1 MEYEVLPYTA
11 ENLAIALS
19 GKDSGTKHYVQSIS
33 IEAIMQKNHYN
44 YFLSYFSDEG
54 IGART
59 IVIEKK
65 YVSKAF
71 LSDYS
76 NYYSTSFK
84 DYHRFGKRLHFFNE
98 AIDQEKFH
106 SEILNAKSGF
116 LQKHYL
122 GYIVVKPLPE
132 SIIGA
137 TILKTYTDGD
147 DKHRLYHAIR
157 EYEINLFGKDL
168 TVESLAYQEQDT
180 VVSACAS
187 MAIWNAFHKTAYTFQ
202 TALPSPSEITKLAG
216 NLYFNTGRIFPNAG
230 LDLTQI
236 GKAIESVGLVSE
248 LRLAK
253 SDNHFAKRFVYA
265 YSKAGLPVLLFIEIF
280 SLEKTADGEI
290 KKTDTGETIKG
301 NSLGHH
307 LITVV
312 GYSEK
317 DEEPELKEEISLK
330 ADRIE
335 RFYAHDDQ
343 IGPFARIA
351 LTNSTALETAW
362 TDGDKT
368 GKYNLPGS
376 IYAIIVPVYP
386 KIRISF
392 DDVLKKTTL
401 IDTVLYE
408 LDAFQ
413 FETEWDIYLSDSNK
427 YKSNVL
433 KSDEFSA
440 EVKERIAF
448 THYPRYIW
456 VAQAYVKGVLVF
468 DMVFDSTDIARGFFA
483 LDFHLIDKDAKD
495 LLKKIFIGNKF
506 AFFDDQSPI
515 RLGQDLYKIFEKE
528 LN

>member
-19 GKDSGTKHYVQSIS
+19 GKDSGIGHYVQSIS
-33 IEAIMQKNHYN
+33 TDAIKHKNHYS

-65 YVSKAF
+65 YVSKAY

-84 DYHRFGKRLHFFNE
+84 DYHRFGKRVHFFNTE
-98 AIDQEKFH
+98 FDRNKFH
-106 SEILNAKSGF
+106 SEILDPLSDF
-116 LQKHYL
+116 IQKYYL

-137 TILKTYTDGD
+137 TILKTYGNTPE
-147 DKHRLYHAIR
+147 KNRLYHAIR
-157 EYEINLFGKDL
+157 EYKINLFGKDL
-168 TVESLAYQEQDT
+168 EIESLAYQEQDT

-187 MAIWNAFHKTAYTFQ
+187 MAIWSAFHKTAQLFQ

-216 NLYFNTGRIFPNAG
+216 NLYFNTGRIFPNTG
-230 LDLTQI
+230 LDHTQI

-248 LRLAK
+248 LRFPNF
-253 SDNHFAKRFVYA
+253 DNDFAKRFVYA

-280 SLEKTADGEI
+280 NIEYNDKGEKSRGA
-290 KKTDTGETIKG
+290 
-301 NSLGHH
+301 SQGHH
-307 LITVV
+307 LITVT

-317 DEEPELKEEISLK
+317 DVEPPLTEEISLK

-335 RFYAHDDQ
+335 TFYAHDDQ
-343 IGPFARIA
+343 VGPFARII

-362 TDGDKT
+362 TDEK
-368 GKYNLPGS
+368 KNNLPGQIFS
-376 IYAIIVPVYP
+376 ILVPVYP

-392 DDVLKKTTL
+392 DDVLKKIL
-401 IDTVLYE
+401 PIDAALFE

-413 FETEWDIYLSDSNK
+413 YELEWDIYLSDSNK
-427 YKSNVL
+427 YKSKL
-433 KSDEFSA
+433 IKSTDIDSR
-440 EVKERIAF
+440 VKEEVAF
-448 THYPRYIW
+448 TDYPRYIW
-456 VAQAYVKGVLVF
+456 VAQAYVKDNLVF
-468 DMVFDSTDIARGFFA
+468 DMIFDSTDIARGFFA
-483 LDFHLIDKDAKD
+483 LDFHLIDADAKD
-495 LLKKIFIGNKF
+495 TLNKVFIGNKY

-515 RLGQDLYKIFEKE
+515 RLGEELYKIFERE
-528 LN
+528 LK